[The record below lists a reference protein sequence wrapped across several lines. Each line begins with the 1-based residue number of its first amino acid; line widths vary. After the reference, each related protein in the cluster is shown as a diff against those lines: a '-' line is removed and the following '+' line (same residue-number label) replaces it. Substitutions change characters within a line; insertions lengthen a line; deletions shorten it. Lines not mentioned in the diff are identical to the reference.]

1 MAATIIDGKAIAATI
16 REELAVDVAAFHADS
31 GITPHLA
38 AASPVQKENGR
49 KGTKP
54 LGNRLVGSESVTAG
68 R

>member
-38 AASPVQKENGR
+38 AV
-49 KGTKP
+49 
-54 LGNRLVGSESVTAG
+54 LVGDDVVGRERVVGTAASL
-68 R
+68 